1 MSVDAPSGDS
11 TVAAVGPSRFVRLA
25 IRPMSKVLNPAIG
38 RFAGRRHFAMAG
50 RIQHVG
56 RRSGRTYST
65 SARIVVDGDIALIP
79 LTFGN
84 MSDWVRNVRASGGCV
99 VHADGS
105 TYQAQR
111 PQLLSPT
118 APVVR
123 AVFGPGERAGFRLLG
138 VQQFLQ
144 LQVVAS

>member
-1 MSVDAPSGDS
+1 MSVAAPSGDS
-11 TVAAVGPSRFVRLA
+11 TVAVVGPSRFVRLL

-38 RFAGRRHFAMAG
+38 RFAGRRHFAMVG
-50 RIQHVG
+50 HIQHVG

-65 SARIVVDGDIALIP
+65 SARVVVDGDIVLIP

-84 MSDWVRNVRASGGCV
+84 TSDWVRNIRASGGCV
-99 VHADGS
+99 VHVDGN
-105 TYQAQR
+105 TYRAQR
-111 PQLLSPT
+111 PQLFSPT

-123 AVFGPGERAGFRLLG
+123 AAFGPAERAGFRLLG
-138 VQQFLQ
+138 IQQFLQ